1 MALTANAFIVTSTR
15 SYIMAFY
22 EDKGMIRYTV
32 ILTPQN
38 KEKLADIA
46 KRFDVSQIDLVN
58 ILVEDA
64 NADDLFL
71 QSRLAKIAA
80 AKEANRPLTVSA
92 VAKKIKTLSPEKLA
106 EIDRLIGA
114 PT

>member
-38 KEKLADIA
+38 KEKLAVIA

-64 NADDLFL
+64 NADDLYL

-80 AKEANRPLTVSA
+80 AKADRPLTVSA
-92 VAKKIKTLSPEKLA
+92 VKKKIKDLSPEKLA

-114 PT
+114 SS